1 MSNLAISRTRT
12 PHMQGSKRATDL
24 RARQTD
30 MERWLWSRLRDRR
43 LNGYKFRRQVP
54 IGAYIADFVCM
65 PARLIV
71 ELDGSQHADQEAY
84 DQQRERYLREQ
95 GYEVLR
101 FWNNAVWEN
110 MEGLLTAIL
119 LAVERRVLCR
129 GKARPSPQPSPWRER
144 GPDRGGQ

>member
-1 MSNLAISRTRT
+1 
-12 PHMQGSKRATDL
+12 MQGSKRATDL

-65 PARLIV
+65 PARLII
-71 ELDGSQHADQEAY
+71 ELDGSQHAEHAAD
-84 DQQRERYLREQ
+84 DRQRERYMREQ

-119 LAVERRVLCR
+119 LVVERRVLCR
-129 GKARPSPQPSPWRER
+129 GKRRRPSPQPSPWRER

>member
-1 MSNLAISRTRT
+1 
-12 PHMQGSKRATDL
+12 MQGSKRATDL

-54 IGAYIADFVCM
+54 IGPYIADFVCM

-71 ELDGSQHADQEAY
+71 ELDGSQHAEQEAY
-84 DQQRERYLREQ
+84 DRRRERYLLEH

-110 MEGLLTAIL
+110 LEGLLMAVL
-119 LAVERRVLCR
+119 LAVERRGVCR
-129 GKARPSPQPSPWRER
+129 GKGRRPSP
-144 GPDRGGQ
+144 